1 MNKYSMQL
9 GTESIKKLLVR
20 LSLPATIGMIVNA
33 LYNLVDTIFV
43 GRGVGFLGI
52 AGLSIAFPIQM
63 VIMAFAF
70 MVGIGASS
78 AVSRN
83 LGSGNLEKAEKIAGN
98 SVVLII
104 MILSVIVTL
113 GFLFTDPLLRFF
125 GATETILPYS
135 RDYIQIILGGSIFFA
150 FAMSSNN
157 LIRSEGNAKVAMFS
171 MIIGTGLNIILD
183 PIFIFT
189 FNMGIKGAA
198 WATVI
203 AQFVSF
209 LYITNYFLSGKS
221 SLKIQPHHLKP
232 DFGIIK
238 EILTIGSPAF
248 VRQISG
254 SVLAIIMNNSLGF
267 YGGDI
272 AITVYGI
279 INRVM
284 MFLLMPLF
292 GVIQG
297 MQPIIGFNYGAK
309 LYGRVKETVK
319 LSLIVTISFSTFSWV
334 LTQLFPGVILS
345 VFTTESEVLSLGT
358 TAVRIIFLAIPII
371 GVQIISG
378 ALFQALGKAKPAF
391 VLSILRQLIILIPLV
406 LILPKMG
413 FGLIGIF
420 IAFPVSDIVS
430 TIISGFILKHE
441 LAKMHD

>member
-78 AVSRN
+78 AVSRH

-157 LIRSEGNAKVAMFS
+157 LIR
-171 MIIGTGLNIILD
+171 
-183 PIFIFT
+183 
-189 FNMGIKGAA
+189 
-198 WATVI
+198 
-203 AQFVSF
+203 
-209 LYITNYFLSGKS
+209 LS
-221 SLKIQPHHLKP
+221 I
-232 DFGIIK
+232 
-238 EILTIGSPAF
+238 
-248 VRQISG
+248 
-254 SVLAIIMNNSLGF
+254 
-267 YGGDI
+267 
-272 AITVYGI
+272 ITVAHYHYY
-279 INRVM
+279 
-284 MFLLMPLF
+284 F
-292 GVIQG
+292 
-297 MQPIIGFNYGAK
+297 
-309 LYGRVKETVK
+309 
-319 LSLIVTISFSTFSWV
+319 IV
-334 LTQLFPGVILS
+334 
-345 VFTTESEVLSLGT
+345 
-358 TAVRIIFLAIPII
+358 A
-371 GVQIISG
+371 
-378 ALFQALGKAKPAF
+378 
-391 VLSILRQLIILIPLV
+391 
-406 LILPKMG
+406 
-413 FGLIGIF
+413 
-420 IAFPVSDIVS
+420 
-430 TIISGFILKHE
+430 
-441 LAKMHD
+441 